1 MLQLEYNTPWFKEG
15 KFTTDAKYYSTEVF
29 SFILKNAQ
37 HVEHTID
44 DSGINEIDP
53 VNNILIMIDR
63 EHLGGLYTLRDI
75 ISHLPHNNCATADR
89 EEAVAYAVRSSIQ
102 HIRNQ
107 MYTICTPN
115 KNKYIFNKSI
125 YTLNNAKLVIIGVSD
140 GGRLNF
146 DRCYHERI
154 SDTKC
159 RVYNDAGDLSIG
171 IEMTLYI
178 NNKEI
183 YNSRGTRLHNLHNFH
198 RNNLSKYISYYT
210 CDRRDIPKYC
220 KDRINRAMME
230 ATYASHITE
239 SVVIYS
245 YNKQD
250 VINFLRSS
258 KLQRLVERQINVWG
272 VSWRG
277 VSISKIFMKEFK
289 KTCTS
294 LIKVVE
300 DY

>member
-1 MLQLEYNTPWFKEG
+1 MLKLEYNKPWFKEG
-15 KFTTDAKYYSTEVF
+15 KFTTSANDYISEVF

-44 DSGINEIDP
+44 ERGLNEINP
-53 VNNILIMIDR
+53 ISNIVDMLTR
-63 EHLGGLYTLRDI
+63 AHLGEYCLLDDI
-75 ISHLPHNNCATADR
+75 ISYLSYNNCPTKDR
-89 EEAVAYAVRSSIQ
+89 ERTLVYAVKQSMTR
-102 HIRNQ
+102 IRNQ
-107 MYTICTPN
+107 MYTICAPN
-115 KNKYIFNKSI
+115 KHKYVFNKSI
-125 YTLNNAKLVIIGVSD
+125 YTLNNAKLVLVGVSD
-140 GGRLNF
+140 GGSLNF

-154 SDTKC
+154 SDTMC
-159 RVYNDAGDLSIG
+159 RVYNDAGNLSIG
-171 IEMTLYI
+171 IEMILYV

-183 YNSRGTRLHNLHNFH
+183 CKSRGSYLHNIHNFH

-210 CDRRDIPKYC
+210 GDRRNISRYHKG
-220 KDRINRAMME
+220 KVERAMLE

-239 SVVIYS
+239 SVIIYN

-250 VINFLRSS
+250 VINFLRSR
-258 KLQRLVERQINVWG
+258 KLQKFVERQVNVWG
-272 VSWRG
+272 MSWRG
-277 VSISKIFMKEFK
+277 ISIPKIFMKEFK

>member
-1 MLQLEYNTPWFKEG
+1 MLRLEYNKPWFKEG
-15 KFTTDAKYYSTEVF
+15 KFTTDAKYYTSEAF
-29 SFILKNAQ
+29 SFIFKNAQ

-44 DSGINEIDP
+44 DRGINEINP
-53 VNNILIMIDR
+53 INNIVDMLTHKHFDWHYILS
-63 EHLGGLYTLRDI
+63 EI
-75 ISHLPHNNCATADR
+75 IRYLPDNNCPTADR
-89 EEAVAYAVRSSIQ
+89 EQEVAAAVQPRMQ
-102 HIRNQ
+102 NIRNR

-125 YTLNNAKLVIIGVSD
+125 YTLNNAKLVVVGVNE
-140 GGRLNF
+140 GGYLDF

-159 RVYNDAGDLSIG
+159 RVYNDAGNLSIG
-171 IEMTLYI
+171 IEMILYI

-183 YNSRGTRLHNLHNFH
+183 HNTRGSFLHNLHNFRH
-198 RNNLSKYISYYT
+198 NNLSRYISYYT
-210 CDRRDIPKYC
+210 GNRRNISKFY
-220 KDRINRAMME
+220 KEKIERAMME

-239 SVVIYS
+239 SVIVYN

-250 VINFLRSS
+250 VINFLRSR
-258 KLQRLVERQINVWG
+258 KLQRFVERQVNMWG
-272 VSWRG
+272 MSWRG
-277 VSISKIFMKEFK
+277 VSISKIFMKKFK
-289 KTCTS
+289 KTCAS